1 MVVMKQM
8 ISHGIDLVDCRR
20 IEQLVNRYGK
30 RFLERVFTE
39 QEQRASE
46 DYRRKIERLAG
57 RFAVKEAVMKLLGTG
72 WGNGLGWLDVE
83 TRNDPRGRP
92 MVSLTGR
99 AEELAKEMGI
109 DRVEVS
115 ISHTSD
121 FAMASAIALGK
132 ESG

>member
-1 MVVMKQM
+1 MNMKQM

-30 RFLERVFTE
+30 RFLERVFTD

-46 DYRRKIERLAG
+46 DYRRRIERLSG

-72 WGNGLGWLDVE
+72 WGNGLSWLDVE
-83 TRNDPRGRP
+83 TRNDPLGRP
-92 MVSLTGR
+92 VVTLTGR
-99 AEELAKEMGI
+99 AQELARQRGI

-121 FAMASAIALGK
+121 YAVATAIALGK
-132 ESG
+132 ESD

>member
-1 MVVMKQM
+1 M

-39 QEQRASE
+39 QEQIAGKN
-46 DYRRKIERLAG
+46 YRRQIERLAG

-92 MVSLTGR
+92 VVNLTGK
-99 AEELAKEMGI
+99 AKELATQMGI

-121 FAMASAIALGK
+121 YAMASAIALGK
-132 ESG
+132 END